1 MDIRQ
6 FDLYI
11 DGVRL
16 PGWFMPDSD
25 TQFGVRSDFEFWD
38 GCVERFGAE
47 TNVFGELVWS
57 TDQFTPG
64 IAGFSRLNR
73 VLSFQLHPS
82 DDGVWVR
89 LGSMGERLRLQAHG
103 AGNAIVE
110 FGHDAWWDLEWG
122 RRYVLH
128 AEDDGRR
135 AQMTVEVR
143 RLRVPFGALEGAVN
157 RRAAP
162 RSQARDGSR
171 RSSSRLASHWDRS
184 QEPNL

>member
-38 GCVERFGAE
+38 GSVERFGAE

-64 IAGFSRLNR
+64 IAGFSRLDR
-73 VLSFQLHPS
+73 VLSFRLHPS
-82 DDGVWVR
+82 DEGVSVR
-89 LGSMGERLRLQAHG
+89 LGSMGDRLRLQAHG

-122 RRYVLH
+122 RRYVLY
-128 AEDDGRR
+128 AEDNGRR
-135 AQMTVEVR
+135 TQMTVEVR
-143 RLRVPFGALEGAVN
+143 RLRVPLGALEGAVN
-157 RRAAP
+157 RRGAP
-162 RSQARDGSR
+162 RSQARDAGPR
-171 RSSSRLASHWDRS
+171 RSSSRLASSESR
-184 QEPNL
+184 